1 VNKNIY
7 FFLILFLIN
16 HCSFDTKSG
25 IWTQEK
31 KLSKLNEKKENIK
44 ELFQENIFNE
54 NEFNKDLVIQITN
67 NNKKTINTN
76 QNNLGISDLS
86 LKLDKLFK
94 YKFSKIEYFDQFEP
108 ELVFFKNDIIFF
120 DKKGS
125 IIRFNNKSE
134 IVWKVN
140 YYNKKEKKLR
150 PLLNLFSSNDKLLVV
165 DSLSKIFLIDLNNG
179 KLLWKN
185 DHEVSFI
192 SDIKIEDDRFY
203 VLDANNTFICFS
215 VLDGEKIWKFE
226 GENKLINSQKRKS
239 VVLSKNKVIFN
250 NSKGELIALNKFN
263 GNLFWITPTVSYAE
277 SIKSYL
283 LKTSD
288 IVLNDDE
295 IYFSNNK
302 NNFYSIDENN
312 GLVNWSQNINSNL
325 RPIVAGKLILTISSK
340 GYLYI
345 INKDTGD
352 IIRITDILQNFKIKK
367 REKISINGFV
377 LSKNNIYATT
387 NQGQIIIIDI
397 KNGKEK
403 FIYKASRNNISRPYV
418 NSKKLF
424 VIKDNEIIK
433 IN

>member
-1 VNKNIY
+1 MNKNIY

-31 KLSKLNEKKENIK
+31 KLSELNEKKENIK

-67 NNKKTINTN
+67 DNKKIINTN

-94 YKFSKIEYFDQFEP
+94 YKFSKIQYFDQFEP

-165 DSLSKIFLIDLNNG
+165 DSLSKIFLIDLNDG
-179 KLLWKN
+179 KLLWRN

-192 SDIKIEDDRFY
+192 SEIKIEDDRFY

-215 VLDGEKIWKFE
+215 ALDGEKIWKFE

-283 LKTSD
+283 IKTSD

-340 GYLYI
+340 GYLYV

-377 LSKNNIYATT
+377 LNKNNIYATT

-403 FIYKASRNNISRPYV
+403 FIYKASRSNISRPYV

>member
-1 VNKNIY
+1 MNKNIY

-345 INKDTGD
+345 INKNTGD

>member
-1 VNKNIY
+1 M
-7 FFLILFLIN
+7 
-16 HCSFDTKSG
+16 
-25 IWTQEK
+25 
-31 KLSKLNEKKENIK
+31 
-44 ELFQENIFNE
+44 
-54 NEFNKDLVIQITN
+54 
-67 NNKKTINTN
+67 
-76 QNNLGISDLS
+76 
-86 LKLDKLFK
+86 
-94 YKFSKIEYFDQFEP
+94 
-108 ELVFFKNDIIFF
+108 
-120 DKKGS
+120 
-125 IIRFNNKSE
+125 
-134 IVWKVN
+134 
-140 YYNKKEKKLR
+140 
-150 PLLNLFSSNDKLLVV
+150 
-165 DSLSKIFLIDLNNG
+165 
-179 KLLWKN
+179 
-185 DHEVSFI
+185 

-215 VLDGEKIWKFE
+215 LLDGEKIWKFE

-288 IVLNDDE
+288 IVLDEDE

-345 INKDTGD
+345 INKDNGD

-403 FIYKASRNNISRPYV
+403 FIYKASRSNISRPYV

>member
-1 VNKNIY
+1 MNKNIY

>member
-1 VNKNIY
+1 MNKNIY

-31 KLSKLNEKKENIK
+31 KLSELNEKKENIK